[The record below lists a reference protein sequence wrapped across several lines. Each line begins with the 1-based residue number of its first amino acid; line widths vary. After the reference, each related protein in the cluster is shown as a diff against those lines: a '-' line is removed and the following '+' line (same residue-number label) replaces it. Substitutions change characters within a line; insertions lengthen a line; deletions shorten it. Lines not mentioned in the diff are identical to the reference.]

1 MKASFKFSYFTLL
14 VTFLVLLF
22 AASPLFAQVDA
33 GAVLGTVTDQSG
45 GVINGAKVVLTNEG
59 TGAIATF
66 TTSSDGGYKFSPR
79 QDWFLQD

>member
-33 GAVLGTVTDQSG
+33 GAVLGPLPTKAAV
-45 GVINGAKVVLTNEG
+45 
-59 TGAIATF
+59 
-66 TTSSDGGYKFSPR
+66 
-79 QDWFLQD
+79 